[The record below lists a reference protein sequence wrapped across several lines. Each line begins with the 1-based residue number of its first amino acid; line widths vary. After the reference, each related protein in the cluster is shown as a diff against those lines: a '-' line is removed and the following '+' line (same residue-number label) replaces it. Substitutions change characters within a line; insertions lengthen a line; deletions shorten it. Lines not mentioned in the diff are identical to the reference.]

1 MAKVYDVKAFTE
13 MVEKC
18 RESAEEALATV
29 KGALLK
35 GDKAAYDTAMLAL
48 TTEVDAYNQALCNVE
63 YVKFMGASNPMIAA
77 VQKFFIDLTKIKEV
91 THKETG
97 AVTDVEFVTK
107 SARIDLEKFCEFA
120 ELPTKWASDCS
131 KLLALLALSV
141 TDVYKM
147 KSSDLAS
154 KSYYFI
160 TQARKKQDGETP
172 DSNTQIVRLLQEII
186 DETVPVIDEKTGKN
200 RYKCTNHDLAFIRDC
215 VTKLDTKE
223 KCTIATIN
231 ERQFKNVM
239 MSVFAH
245 CLGEAYQVKAPKIK
259 KA

>member
-1 MAKVYDVKAFTE
+1 MAKTYNVKAFTD
-13 MVEKC
+13 VADICKKTVD
-18 RESAEEALATV
+18 EALKAAN
-29 KGALLK
+29 GALLK
-35 GDKAAYDTAMLAL
+35 KDKEAYDKARVQLD
-48 TTEVDAYNQALCNVE
+48 TEVDAYNQALCNVE
-63 YVKFMGASNPMIAA
+63 YVGFMSAPNPMIAA
-77 VQKFFIDLTKIKEV
+77 IKKFFIDVCKVREITNKDTGIV
-91 THKETG
+91 TGLEL
-97 AVTDVEFVTK
+97 VTRK
-107 SARIDLEKFCEFA
+107 ARVNLEKFCEFG

-147 KSSDLAS
+147 KPADLAS

-160 TQARKKQDGETP
+160 TQARRKMDGETP

-186 DETVPVIDEKTGKN
+186 DETVPVLDKDGKN
-200 RYKCTNHDLAFIRDC
+200 QYKCTNHDLAFIRDC

-245 CLGEAYQVKAPKIK
+245 VLGEAYQVKTFKVKNA
-259 KA
+259 